1 MKKKI
6 KKRKKVFKLP
16 QKLIPANRHLNTT
29 NNKSEEIEVGL
40 NSNVLLSC
48 YLVIFSSDLSAG
60 IG

>member
-29 NNKSEEIEVGL
+29 NNKSEEIEV
-40 NSNVLLSC
+40 
-48 YLVIFSSDLSAG
+48 
-60 IG
+60 